1 MISLI
6 IAHTGSKLCS
16 APDVGILLD
25 LLANISDLWYEIGLA
40 LRIRSTDLKGLNQGK
55 QSNIINLS
63 DILNYWISQCTTEV
77 TWNSIIT
84 AVKGEIVGQ
93 PCVAEKMER
102 YVL

>member
-6 IAHTGSKLCS
+6 IPHTGSKLCS
-16 APDVGILLD
+16 APDIGILLD

-40 LRIRSTDLKGLNQGK
+40 LRIRRADLEGLNQGK

-63 DILNYWISQCTTEV
+63 DILNYWISQGTTEV

-84 AVKGEIVGQ
+84 AVKGKIVGQ
-93 PCVAEKMER
+93 PCVAKEMER